1 MKNYIITQLLTSKKV
16 WLGIASIVIPM
27 VANYLNVDEA
37 SVSQIWWSLIAM
49 LGGQA
54 AADWGKSKKQLKNK
68 YLEYQDEILHLFEN
82 GVGFAEIARHLID
95 NHRLQVAPDYLR
107 KQVGE
112 IVRYLIS
119 DKEIV
124 A

>member
-27 VANYLNVDEA
+27 IANYLNVDEA

-54 AADWGKSKKQLKNK
+54 AADWGKSKK
-68 YLEYQDEILHLFEN
+68 
-82 GVGFAEIARHLID
+82 
-95 NHRLQVAPDYLR
+95 
-107 KQVGE
+107 
-112 IVRYLIS
+112 
-119 DKEIV
+119 
-124 A
+124 

>member
-54 AADWGKSKKQLKNK
+54 AADWGKSKK
-68 YLEYQDEILHLFEN
+68 
-82 GVGFAEIARHLID
+82 
-95 NHRLQVAPDYLR
+95 
-107 KQVGE
+107 
-112 IVRYLIS
+112 
-119 DKEIV
+119 
-124 A
+124 